1 MAAKR
6 WKGGAQDVP
15 HVQTVTVTAYAA
27 ATTYKLTLNGKV
39 VSVLGSAAL
48 TADTTGVAAAL
59 AAAWNGSSLPETA
72 DATATSSAAVVTLS
86 STPGVPLPGLT
97 SSVSGGTGTIGAVTQ
112 VQAATGHWNWDNPAN
127 WDVGTIPANGDD
139 VYLDFTSDEIKY
151 GLAQSLVTLNSL
163 TAPSSFQGKLGLPDN
178 SPSGYV
184 EYRDTELQIG
194 VTTLIVGGGPGQ
206 GSGLIRINGGA
217 VASTVR
223 VWSMASTSET
233 NRMAFRWRGTNAANV
248 FEGYGGSCSIAIEGG
263 RTANVS
269 GGLKIAGAQVRVGQ
283 GVTIA
288 TLTQTGGGVELN
300 SNVTTLYKN
309 GGDTVVYGTTAIASL
324 TADAGATYWRSQGGI
339 STLLALGGGAALDF
353 SGDLRAKTITPEVQ
367 LYAGSSL
374 TDPGGVVTFTA
385 GIRLNRCDINEVTLL
400 VGQNKKLTVSP

>member
-6 WKGGAQDVP
+6 WKGGAQDFP

-27 ATTYKLTLNGKV
+27 ATTYKLTINNKA
-39 VSVLGSAAL
+39 VSVLGSAAA
-48 TADTTGVAAAL
+48 TADVNGVATAL
-59 AAAWNGSSLPETA
+59 AAAWNGSPLPETA
-72 DATATSSAAVVTLS
+72 DAKATSNAAVVTLS
-86 STPGVPLPGLT
+86 STPGVPLPGLA

-112 VQAATGHWNWDNPAN
+112 VQAATGHWHWDNAGNWDA
-127 WDVGTIPANGDD
+127 GAIPAAGDD

-151 GLAQSLVTLNSL
+151 GLAQSLVSINSL
-163 TAPSSFQGKLGLPDN
+163 TVPSSFTGKLGLPDN
-178 SPSGYV
+178 STSGYV

-206 GSGLIRINGGA
+206 SSPLIRINGGS

-223 VWSMASTSET
+223 VWSTASTAET
-233 NRMAFRWRGTNAANV
+233 NRMSFRWRGTNAANV
-248 FEGYGGSCSIAIEGG
+248 FEAYGGSCSIAIEGG

-269 GGLKIAGAQVRVGQ
+269 GGLKIAGANVRVGQ
-283 GVTIA
+283 GVTIN
-288 TLTQTGGGVELN
+288 TLTQSGGGVELN
-300 SNVTTLYKN
+300 SNVTALTKN

-339 STLLALGGGAALDF
+339 STALILGGGAAIDF
-353 SGDLRAKTITPEVQ
+353 SGDLRPKTVTPEVQ
-367 LYAGSSL
+367 MYAGSSL

-385 GIRLNRCDINEVTLL
+385 GVRLNRCDIREVTLAI
-400 VGQNKKLTVSP
+400 GQNKKLTIAP